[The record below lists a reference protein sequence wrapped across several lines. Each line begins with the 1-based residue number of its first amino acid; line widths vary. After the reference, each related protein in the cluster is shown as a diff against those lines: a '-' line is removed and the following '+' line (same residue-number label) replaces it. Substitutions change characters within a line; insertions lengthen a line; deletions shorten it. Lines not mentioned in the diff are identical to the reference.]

1 MSLCP
6 PRRNVFVAET
16 NEILYY
22 MMVVCL
28 QEAHVFSTS
37 DGMALEVFVVE
48 GWDGDDVSFLTTCD
62 NARVKC
68 VGQVKRIQFAAC
80 KFLLEQFFDG
90 FGMVCWA
97 CCKYGMSIL
106 KSMKIDLNLQAEGLR
121 QAVLLAVDAREEG
134 HSKYRDAELKAAV
147 ESIQYEDWAVDF
159 NQVCFSPSLLLLG
172 EA

>member
-1 MSLCP
+1 
-6 PRRNVFVAET
+6 VAET
-16 NEILYY
+16 NEILHYV
-22 MMVVCL
+22 MVVCL

-48 GWDGDDVSFLTTCD
+48 GWDGDD
-62 NARVKC
+62 
-68 VGQVKRIQFAAC
+68 
-80 KFLLEQFFDG
+80 
-90 FGMVCWA
+90 
-97 CCKYGMSIL
+97 
-106 KSMKIDLNLQAEGLR
+106 AEGLR